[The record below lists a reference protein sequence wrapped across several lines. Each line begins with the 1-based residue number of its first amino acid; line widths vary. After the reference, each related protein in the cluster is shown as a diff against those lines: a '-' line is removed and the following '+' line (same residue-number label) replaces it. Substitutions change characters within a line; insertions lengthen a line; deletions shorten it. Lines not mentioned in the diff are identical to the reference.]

1 MVAKREKNQGRSPSA
16 FGRLMEYAGRYR
28 TLTYLSLILS
38 ALSSVL
44 ALIPFVCLWRIIREV
59 LEVQPD
65 FSQATGIVRNGWMA
79 VLFAV
84 LAWLVYV
91 GALVCSHG
99 SAFRTAANMKKA
111 LMRHIARLPIGFADE
126 MGSGKVRRT
135 VTEVTGS
142 TETLLAHNLPDMAG
156 AIAMPVCMV
165 VMLFV
170 YDWRYGVVCL
180 IPIALSF
187 AVMMRMAGPAMQ
199 EDMRQYQNALER
211 MSNEAVEYV
220 RGVPVVKTFGQTVFS
235 FHRFKTS
242 IDDYCEFC
250 MHYTRMMRPS
260 MVGYTVLINSAFVF
274 ILGLTLFLIRGGN
287 YRMDILLNFLFYVIF
302 TPAIAT
308 TMTKVM
314 FMSENDMKVKDA
326 VARMDAILGIQP
338 LPEAEQGQ
346 EPRGAT
352 VELKDVTYRYTPD
365 APAAVSH
372 LSLKAEQNETVAL
385 VGPSGGGKT
394 TAAGLISRFFDPQ
407 DGQVL
412 IGGVDVRQIPKE
424 VLMRHVA
431 CVFQDNRLLKRS
443 IADNLRIAK
452 PNATEG
458 EMLEA
463 LKKAQCMD
471 IIERLP
477 KGINTVLGTKGTYL
491 SGGEQQRIAIARAML
506 KDADVVILDEASAF
520 VDPECEA
527 QVQQAFREMAKGR
540 TVIMIAHRLSTV
552 RNADRIYVL
561 QDGRVEEQGKHDEL
575 LKENGLYAAMWA
587 EYQKAAQWKVG
598 ETA

>member
-1 MVAKREKNQGRSPSA
+1 MAAKREKKSTSA
-16 FGRLMEYAGRYR
+16 FGRLMEYAGRFR
-28 TLTYLSLILS
+28 VLTYLSLVLS

-44 ALIPFVCLWRIIREV
+44 ALLPFVCLWRIIREV

-79 VLFAV
+79 VVFAV

-99 SAFRTAANMKKA
+99 SAFRTAANMKKV

-126 MGSGKVRRT
+126 MGSGKVRRI

-156 AIAMPVCMV
+156 AIAMPICMM

-170 YDWRYGVVCL
+170 YDWRYGVACL
-180 IPIALSF
+180 IPIVLSF

-199 EDMRQYQNALER
+199 EDMRLYQNALER

-235 FHRFKTS
+235 FHRFKAS

-250 MHYTRMMRPS
+250 MHYTRMMRKS
-260 MVGYTVLINSAFVF
+260 MIGYTVLINSAFVF
-274 ILGLTLFLIRGGN
+274 ILGLTLFLIRGEN
-287 YRMDILLNFLFYVIF
+287 YQMDILLNFLFYVIF

-308 TMTKVM
+308 TMSKVM

-326 VARMDAILGIQP
+326 VARMDMILSIQP
-338 LPEAEQGQ
+338 LPEAKQSL
-346 EPRGAT
+346 EPNDAT
-352 VELKDVTYRYTPD
+352 VELKDVTYRYAPD
-365 APAAVSH
+365 ASAAVSH
-372 LSLKAEQNETVAL
+372 LSMKAERNEIVAI
-385 VGPSGGGKT
+385 VGPSGSGKT
-394 TAAGLISRFFDPQ
+394 TVAGLISRFFDPQ
-407 DGQVL
+407 EGQVL
-412 IGGVDVRQIPKE
+412 IGGVDARQIPKE
-424 VLMRHVA
+424 ALMRHVSY
-431 CVFQDNRLLKRS
+431 VFQDSRLLKRS

-452 PNATEG
+452 PDATES

-463 LKKAQCMD
+463 LEKAQCMD

-477 KGINTVLGTKGTYL
+477 EGINTVLGSHGTYL

-506 KDADVVILDEASAF
+506 KDADIVILDEASAF
-520 VDPECEA
+520 ADPECEA
-527 QVQQAFREMAKGR
+527 QVQLAFREMAKGR

-552 RNADRIYVL
+552 RNANRIYVL
-561 QDGRVEEQGKHDEL
+561 RDGQAEEQGKHEDL
-575 LKENGLYAAMWA
+575 LKSNGLYAEMWA
-587 EYQKAAQWKVG
+587 EYQKAVNWKVG

>member
-1 MVAKREKNQGRSPSA
+1 MKEKKQEKSPSA
-16 FGRLMEYAGRYR
+16 FGRLMEYAGRFKV
-28 TLTYLSLILS
+28 LTYLSLILS

-44 ALIPFVCLWRIIREV
+44 ALLPFVFIWRIIREV

-65 FSQATGIVRNGWMA
+65 FSRATGIVRNGWMA

-91 GALVCSHG
+91 SALVCSHG
-99 SAFRTAANMKKA
+99 SAFRTAANMKKT
-111 LMRHIARLPIGFADE
+111 LMRHIACLPIGFADE

-156 AIAMPVCMV
+156 AITMPLCML
-165 VMLFV
+165 VMLFL
-170 YDWRYGVVCL
+170 YDWRYGIACL
-180 IPIALSF
+180 IPVALSF

-235 FHRFKTS
+235 FHRFKAS

-250 MHYTRMMRPS
+250 MHYTRTMRKS

-274 ILGLTLFLIRGGN
+274 ILGLTLFLIRGDN
-287 YRMDILLNFLFYVIF
+287 YQMDILLNFLFYVIF

-308 TMTKVM
+308 AMTKVM

-326 VARMDAILGIQP
+326 IARTDTILSIQP
-338 LPEAEQGQ
+338 LPEPKRGL
-346 EPRGAT
+346 EPRGAS

-365 APAAVSH
+365 APAAVSR
-372 LSLKAEQNETVAL
+372 LSLKAERNEIVAI
-385 VGPSGGGKT
+385 VGPSGSGKT
-394 TAAGLISRFFDPQ
+394 TVAGLISRFFDPQ
-407 DGQVL
+407 EGQVL
-412 IGGVDVRQIPKE
+412 IGGVDAREIPKDT
-424 VLMRHVA
+424 LMRRVA
-431 CVFQDNRLLKRS
+431 YVFQDSRLLKRS

-452 PNATEG
+452 PDVTEE
-458 EMLEA
+458 EMLDA
-463 LKKAQCMD
+463 LQKAQCMD

-477 KGINTVLGTKGTYL
+477 EGINTILGSRGTYL

-506 KDADVVILDEASAF
+506 KNADVVILDEASAF
-520 VDPECEA
+520 ADPECEA
-527 QVQQAFREMAKGR
+527 QVQLAFREMAKGR
-540 TVIMIAHRLSTV
+540 TVIMIAHRLSTI
-552 RNADRIYVL
+552 RSADRIYVL
-561 QDGRVEEQGKHDEL
+561 KDGQVEEQGKHDDL
-575 LKENGLYAAMWA
+575 LKKSGLYAVMWA
-587 EYQKAAQWKVG
+587 EYQKAVNWKVG

>member
-1 MVAKREKNQGRSPSA
+1 
-16 FGRLMEYAGRYR
+16 MEYAGRFK

-44 ALIPFVCLWRIIREV
+44 ALLPFVCIWRIIREV

-65 FSQATGIVRNGWMA
+65 FSRATGIVRNGWMA
-79 VLFAV
+79 VMFAV

-91 GALVCSHG
+91 SALVCSHG
-99 SAFRTAANMKKA
+99 SAFRTAANMKKT

-156 AIAMPVCMV
+156 AITMPLCML
-165 VMLFV
+165 VMLFL
-170 YDWRYGVVCL
+170 YDWRYGVACL
-180 IPIALSF
+180 IPVALSF

-235 FHRFKTS
+235 FHRFKAS

-250 MHYTRMMRPS
+250 MHYTRMMRKS
-260 MVGYTVLINSAFVF
+260 MVGYTVLINSAFAF
-274 ILGLTLFLIRGGN
+274 ILGLTLFLIHGEN
-287 YRMDILLNFLFYVIF
+287 YQMDILLNFLFYVIF

-308 TMTKVM
+308 AMTKVM

-326 VARMDAILGIQP
+326 IARTDTILSIQP
-338 LPEAEQGQ
+338 LPEPKRGL
-346 EPRGAT
+346 EPRGAS

-365 APAAVSH
+365 APAAVSR
-372 LSLKAEQNETVAL
+372 LSLKAERNEIVAI
-385 VGPSGGGKT
+385 VGPSGSGKT
-394 TAAGLISRFFDPQ
+394 TVAGLISRFFDPQ
-407 DGQVL
+407 EGQVL
-412 IGGVDVRQIPKE
+412 IGGVDAREIPKDT
-424 VLMRHVA
+424 LMRRVA
-431 CVFQDNRLLKRS
+431 YVFQDSRLLKRS

-452 PNATEG
+452 PDATEE
-458 EMLEA
+458 EMLDA
-463 LKKAQCMD
+463 LQKAQCMD

-477 KGINTVLGTKGTYL
+477 EGINTILGSRGTYL

-506 KDADVVILDEASAF
+506 KNADVVILDEASAF
-520 VDPECEA
+520 ADPECEA
-527 QVQQAFREMAKGR
+527 QVQLAFREMAKGR
-540 TVIMIAHRLSTV
+540 TVIMIAHRLSTI

-561 QDGRVEEQGKHDEL
+561 KDGRVEEQGRHDDL
-575 LKENGLYAAMWA
+575 LKKNGLYAAMWA
-587 EYQKAAQWKVG
+587 E
-598 ETA
+598 

>member
-1 MVAKREKNQGRSPSA
+1 MSAKREKNQGRAPSA
-16 FGRLMEYAGRYR
+16 FGRLMEYAGRFR
-28 TLTYLSLILS
+28 TLTCLSLILS

-44 ALIPFVCLWRIIREV
+44 ALVPFVCLWRIIREV
-59 LEVQPD
+59 LEVRPD
-65 FSQATGIVRNGWMA
+65 FSRATGIVRNGWMA

-99 SAFRTAANMKKA
+99 SAFRTAANMKKV

-199 EDMRQYQNALER
+199 EDMRLYQNALER

-220 RGVPVVKTFGQTVFS
+220 RGIPVVKTFGQTVFS
-235 FHRFKTS
+235 FHRFKAS

-250 MHYTRMMRPS
+250 MHYTRMMRSS

-274 ILGLTLFLIRGGN
+274 ILGLTLFLIRGEN
-287 YRMDILLNFLFYVIF
+287 YQMDILLNFLFYVIF

-338 LPEAEQGQ
+338 LPEAERGR
-346 EPRGAT
+346 EPSGAS
-352 VELKDVTYRYTPD
+352 VELRDVTYRYTSD
-365 APAAVSH
+365 APAAVAH
-372 LSLKAEQNETVAL
+372 LSLKAEQNETIAL

-407 DGQVL
+407 EGQVL

-443 IADNLRIAK
+443 IADNLRVAK
-452 PNATEG
+452 PDATEG

-477 KGINTVLGTKGTYL
+477 EGINTVLGTKGTYL

-561 QDGRVEEQGKHDEL
+561 QDGHVEEQGKHEEL
-575 LKENGLYAAMWA
+575 LKANGLYAAMWA
-587 EYQKAAQWKVG
+587 EYQKAVNWKVG

>member
-1 MVAKREKNQGRSPSA
+1 MKEKKQSA
-16 FGRLMEYAGRYR
+16 LSALLEYAGGFKI
-28 TLTYLSLILS
+28 LTYLSLVLS

-44 ALIPFVCLWRIIREV
+44 SLMPFVFLWRIIREV

-65 FSQATGIVRNGWMA
+65 FSRATGIVRSGWMA

-84 LAWLVYV
+84 LAALVYV

-126 MGSGKVRRT
+126 MGSGKLRRI

-156 AIAMPVCMV
+156 AIAMPLCML

-170 YDWRYGVVCL
+170 YDWRYGVACL
-180 IPIALSF
+180 IPIVLSF
-187 AVMMRMAGPAMQ
+187 AAMMRMAGPAMQ
-199 EDMRQYQNALER
+199 EDMRLYQNALER

-235 FHRFKTS
+235 FHRFKAS

-250 MHYTRMMRPS
+250 MHYTRMMRKS
-260 MVGYTVLINSAFVF
+260 MLCYTVLINSAFVF
-274 ILGLTLFLIRGGN
+274 ILGVTLFLIRGEN

-308 TMTKVM
+308 AMSKVM
-314 FMSENDMKVKDA
+314 FMSENGMKVKDA
-326 VARMDAILGIQP
+326 VARVDAILGLQP
-338 LPEAEQGQ
+338 LPETKHSQ
-346 EPRGAT
+346 EPHGAT
-352 VELKDVTYRYTPD
+352 VELKDVTYRYAPD
-365 APAAVSH
+365 APAAVSD
-372 LSLKAEQNETVAL
+372 LSLKAERNEIVGI
-385 VGPSGGGKT
+385 VGPSGSGKT
-394 TAAGLISRFFDPQ
+394 TVAGLISRFFDPQ
-407 DGQVL
+407 EGQVL
-412 IGGVDVRQIPKE
+412 LGGVDVRQISKE
-424 VLMRHVA
+424 ELMRHVA
-431 CVFQDNRLLKRS
+431 YVFQDSRLLKRS

-452 PNATEG
+452 PDATES

-463 LKKAQCMD
+463 LKKAQCAD
-471 IIERLP
+471 ILDRLP
-477 KGINTVLGTKGTYL
+477 QGIHTVLGTQGTYL
-491 SGGEQQRIAIARAML
+491 SGGEQQRIAIARTML

-527 QVQQAFREMAKGR
+527 QVQLAFQEMAKGR
-540 TVIMIAHRLSTV
+540 TVIMIAHRLSTI

-561 QDGRVEEQGKHDEL
+561 QNGQVAEQGKHDEL
-575 LKENGLYAAMWA
+575 MQKNGLYADMWA
-587 EYQKAAQWKVG
+587 EYQEAVNWKVG
-598 ETA
+598 EAV

>member
-1 MVAKREKNQGRSPSA
+1 
-16 FGRLMEYAGRYR
+16 MEYAGRYQ

-44 ALIPFVCLWRIIREV
+44 ALVPFVCLWRIIREV
-59 LEVQPD
+59 LAVRPD

-170 YDWRYGVVCL
+170 YDWRYGIACL

-235 FHRFKTS
+235 FHRFKVS

-274 ILGLTLFLIRGGN
+274 ILGLTLFLIRGNN

-326 VARMDAILGIQP
+326 VARMDAILSIQP
-338 LPEAEQGQ
+338 LPEAERGR
-346 EPRGAT
+346 EPDSAS
-352 VELKDVTYRYTPD
+352 VELRDVTYRYAPD

-372 LSLKAEQNETVAL
+372 LSLKAERNEIVAI
-385 VGPSGGGKT
+385 VGPSGSGKT
-394 TAAGLISRFFDPQ
+394 TVAGLISRFYDPQ
-407 DGQVL
+407 EGQVF
-412 IGGVDVRQIPKE
+412 IGGVDAREISKE
-424 VLMRHVA
+424 ALMRHVA
-431 CVFQDNRLLKRS
+431 YVFQDSRLLKRS
-443 IADNLRIAK
+443 IADNLRVAK
-452 PNATEG
+452 PDATEG

-477 KGINTVLGTKGTYL
+477 EGINAVLGSRGTYL

-520 VDPECEA
+520 ADPECEA
-527 QVQQAFREMAKGR
+527 QVQLAFREMAKGR
-540 TVIMIAHRLSTV
+540 TVIMIAHRLSTI
-552 RNADRIYVL
+552 RNADRVYVL
-561 QDGRVEEQGKHDEL
+561 KDGQVEEQGKHDEL
-575 LKENGLYAAMWA
+575 LKANGLYAAMWA
-587 EYQKAAQWKVG
+587 EYQRAAQWKVG

>member
-1 MVAKREKNQGRSPSA
+1 MKEKKQSA
-16 FGRLMEYAGRYR
+16 LSELLEYAGSFKI
-28 TLTYLSLILS
+28 LTYLSLILS

-44 ALIPFVCLWRIIREV
+44 SLMPFVFLWRIIREV

-65 FSQATGIVRNGWMA
+65 FSRATGIIRNGWMA

-84 LAWLVYV
+84 LAALVYV
-91 GALVCSHG
+91 CALVCSHG

-126 MGSGKVRRT
+126 MGSGKLRRV

-156 AIAMPVCMV
+156 AIAMPLCML

-170 YDWRYGVVCL
+170 YDWRYGVACL
-180 IPIALSF
+180 IPIILSF
-187 AVMMRMAGPAMQ
+187 AAMMRMAGPAMQ
-199 EDMRQYQNALER
+199 EDMRLYQNALER

-235 FHRFKTS
+235 FHRFKAS

-250 MHYTRMMRPS
+250 MHYTRMMRKS
-260 MVGYTVLINSAFVF
+260 MLGYTVLIHSAFVF
-274 ILGLTLFLIRGGN
+274 ILGLTLFLIRGEI

-308 TMTKVM
+308 AMSKVM
-314 FMSENDMKVKDA
+314 FMSENNMKVKDA
-326 VARMDAILGIQP
+326 VARVNAILGLRP
-338 LPEAEQGQ
+338 LPETAHGE

-352 VELKDVTYRYTPD
+352 VELKAVTYRYAPD
-365 APAAVSH
+365 APTAVSD
-372 LSLKAEQNETVAL
+372 LSLKAERNEIVGI
-385 VGPSGGGKT
+385 VGPSGSGKT
-394 TAAGLISRFFDPQ
+394 TVAGLISRFFDPQ
-407 DGQVL
+407 EGQVL
-412 IGGVDVRQIPKE
+412 LGGVDVRQISKE
-424 VLMRHVA
+424 ELMRHVA
-431 CVFQDNRLLKRS
+431 YVFQDSRLLKRS

-452 PNATEG
+452 PDATES

-463 LKKAQCMD
+463 LKKAQCAD
-471 IIERLP
+471 ILERFP
-477 KGINTVLGTKGTYL
+477 QGINTVLGTQGTYL

-527 QVQQAFREMAKGR
+527 QVQLAFQEMAKGR

-561 QDGRVEEQGKHDEL
+561 DNGRVEEQGKHDEL
-575 LKENGLYAAMWA
+575 LEKGGLYAAMWA
-587 EYQKAAQWKVG
+587 EYQKAVNWKVG
-598 ETA
+598 EAV

>member
-1 MVAKREKNQGRSPSA
+1 MKEKKQDKSPSA
-16 FGRLMEYAGRYR
+16 FGRLMEYAGRFKS
-28 TLTYLSLILS
+28 LTFMSLILS

-44 ALIPFVCLWRIIREV
+44 ALLPFVYIWRIIREV

-65 FSQATGIVRNGWMA
+65 FSKATGIVRNGWMA

-91 GALVCSHG
+91 SALVCSHG

-111 LMRHIARLPIGFADE
+111 LMHHIARLPIGFADE

-156 AIAMPVCMV
+156 AIAMPVCMM
-165 VMLFV
+165 VMLFL
-170 YDWRYGVVCL
+170 YDWRYGIACL
-180 IPIALSF
+180 IPVVLSF
-187 AVMMRMAGPAMQ
+187 AVMMRMAGSAMQ

-220 RGVPVVKTFGQTVFS
+220 RGIPVVKTFGQTVFS
-235 FHRFKTS
+235 FHRFKAS
-242 IDDYCEFC
+242 IDDYCDFC
-250 MHYTRMMRPS
+250 MHYTRMMRSS

-274 ILGLTLFLIRGGN
+274 ILGLTLFLIRGDN

-308 TMTKVM
+308 AMTKVM
-314 FMSENDMKVKDA
+314 FMSENNMKVKDA
-326 VARMDAILGIQP
+326 MDRMDTILSIRP
-338 LPEAEQGQ
+338 LPGPKHGQ
-346 EPRGAT
+346 EPRGAS
-352 VELKDVTYRYTPD
+352 VELKDVTYCYTPD

-372 LSLKAEQNETVAL
+372 LSLKADRNEIVAI
-385 VGPSGGGKT
+385 VGPSGSGKT
-394 TAAGLISRFFDPQ
+394 TVAGLISRFFDPQ
-407 DGQVL
+407 DGRVL
-412 IGGVDVRQIPKE
+412 IGGADAREIPKE
-424 VLMRHVA
+424 TLMRRVA
-431 CVFQDNRLLKRS
+431 YVFQDSRLLKRS

-452 PNATEG
+452 PDATED
-458 EMLEA
+458 EMMEA
-463 LKKAQCMD
+463 LQKAQCMD
-471 IIERLP
+471 IIGRLP
-477 KGINTVLGTKGTYL
+477 EGIHTVLGSQGTYL

-520 VDPECEA
+520 ADPECEA
-527 QVQQAFREMAKGR
+527 QVQLAFQEMARGR
-540 TVIMIAHRLSTV
+540 TVIMIAHRLSTI

-561 QDGRVEEQGKHDEL
+561 KDGQVDDQGKHDDL
-575 LKENGLYAAMWA
+575 LKKNGLYAAMWA
-587 EYQKAAQWKVG
+587 EYQKAVNWKVG
-598 ETA
+598 ESA